1 MPRGPI
7 PGIPSVFT
15 EASRRRRIGG
25 ALAAIGAVA
34 LAVGVIVGAGLPG
47 SSSGASRPKAGSG
60 STTVQYRNLVATDT
74 ESGTLSYANPST
86 VFNRVSGTITFLPKV
101 GALIKPGQTL
111 YDVSGQPIVLF
122 NGTTPAYRDLTA
134 GVSNG
139 DDVLELNRDLV
150 ALGFDP
156 SHQITINNTWQSG
169 TTSAVEAWQNSLGET
184 ETGTITL
191 GQVVFLPGPQRITS
205 VQAVLG
211 STGASS
217 GAASSAGTTTASFTS
232 PASAG
237 SSLADTDPSAPR
249 AEFVSLSTQSVPN
262 VSSTTSTAGAAAAL
276 CVSTGST
283 ATTTTST
290 PPSPTC
296 KTPLGTDTTTTP
308 TTPTTTTPTTPTTTT
323 PSKKPTTPSEE
334 AVLLALLKAET
345 LALKKQLG
353 SSSSTSASGR
363 SSAGGTGSAAASGA
377 SGRSSGSGGS
387 AASSGGASSATGGSS
402 SAGGASAG
410 GSATAILQTT
420 SNESIVVV
428 NLDASK
434 QSEAVVGEAVTVQM
448 PNGNTVNGKIT
459 EVSPVA
465 QTSTSS
471 SSSSGSGGSGGSGG
485 SSSSTATATIPVTIT
500 LSGNQSLN
508 GLDQAAVSV
517 NFAQQVENH
526 VLSVPVTA
534 LLATAGGGYAVQ
546 EAVAPHALIP
556 VTPGLFATG
565 FVQISGANIYPGL
578 QVTDSQG

>member
-7 PGIPSVFT
+7 PGIPSVLT

-34 LAVGVIVGAGLPG
+34 LAIGVIVGAGLPG
-47 SSSGASRPKAGSG
+47 SSRGASPPKAGSG
-60 STTVQYRNLVATDT
+60 STTVQHRNLVATDT

-101 GALIKPGQTL
+101 GALVKPGQTL

-122 NGTTPAYRDLTA
+122 DGTTPAYRDLTA

-156 SHQITINNTWQSG
+156 SHQITVNDTWQSG

-205 VQAVLG
+205 VAAVLG
-211 STGASS
+211 STGAS
-217 GAASSAGTTTASFTS
+217 GAAASSAGTTTASFTP
-232 PASAG
+232 PASGG
-237 SSLADTDPSAPR
+237 SSAADTDPSAPR
-249 AEFVSLSTQSVPN
+249 AEFVSLSTRSVPSA
-262 VSSTTSTAGAAAAL
+262 SSTTSTAAAPCAA
-276 CVSTGST
+276 TQST

-290 PPSPTC
+290 SPIVD
-296 KTPLGTDTTTTP
+296 LQDAAGNGHHDHADHADHDDADHADDDDAD
-308 TTPTTTTPTTPTTTT
+308 
-323 PSKKPTTPSEE
+323 EE
-334 AVLLALLKAET
+334 AHGSLAGGGAAGTSESRDAGAEEAARLLVHIGARPLVVRRHR
-345 LALKKQLG
+345 LG
-353 SSSSTSASGR
+353 DGVRRRRTQRWVGRRRRQQRRRGSTATGGSG
-363 SSAGGTGSAAASGA
+363 SSAGGS
-377 SGRSSGSGGS
+377 
-387 AASSGGASSATGGSS
+387 
-402 SAGGASAG
+402 SAG

-420 SNESIVVV
+420 SNQSIVVV
-428 NLDASK
+428 DLDASK

-448 PNGNTVNGKIT
+448 PNGNTVDGKIT

-471 SSSSGSGGSGGSGG
+471 SSGSGSGSGGSGGSGG
-485 SSSSTATATIPVTIT
+485 SSSSAATATIPVTIT

-546 EAVAPHALIP
+546 QAAAPHKLIP
-556 VTPGLFATG
+556 VTPGLFAAG